1 MGNSNGKQLSAYNA
15 KNGQK
20 LWTFDAQTAVY
31 AAPITYELDG
41 VQYIAASVGG
51 TSGNDYYAPTYARM
65 LVFKVG
71 GNVKLPAPA
80 PYTPPQLNPPPSTAA
95 PEIIA
100 RGNQVYDQ
108 HCSVCH
114 GAGAVQQRSSFP
126 NLTYTPFLHS
136 QEGFD
141 QVVLKGVKLERG
153 MGNFSDR
160 LNAADSAAVREYIIS
175 RANEV
180 KRNPPPAGGRGG
192 AGAGAA
198 AAPTPARAP
207 TPATAP
213 ASNDVHQ
220 EAAAPR

>member
-1 MGNSNGKQLSAYNA
+1 
-15 KNGQK
+15 
-20 LWTFDAQTAVY
+20 
-31 AAPITYELDG
+31 
-41 VQYIAASVGG
+41 
-51 TSGNDYYAPTYARM
+51 M

-80 PYTPPQLNPPPSTAA
+80 AYTPPQLNPPPSTAT

-100 RGNQVYDQ
+100 RGGQVYEQ
-108 HCSVCH
+108 HCAVCH

-141 QVVLKGVKLERG
+141 QVVLKGIKLERG
-153 MGNFSDR
+153 MGSFSDR
-160 LNAADSAAVREYIIS
+160 LNAADSTAVREYIIS

-180 KRNPPPAGGRGG
+180 KRNPPPAFGRGGAAAAAPAPAPAPATGAAG

-198 AAPTPARAP
+198 AP
-207 TPATAP
+207 AP
-213 ASNDVHQ
+213 APAARDVHQ
-220 EAAAPR
+220 EAAGGR